1 MEKIINN
8 PSLQHLA
15 EKVFFNLNVED
26 LEICAQINQSCKQ
39 ILENPMFWL
48 RKFEDSLSNENQ
60 KEWIKVIHSMKISEN
75 GIAIISYLQWN
86 LKKEASIDL
95 PCYTRSEVQDDF
107 RKKISEISGRKGG
120 SDEDLEIVKIIAPLT
135 DNPNAPDEYGNT
147 PIFWSTFNGHKEI
160 AKILASLIK
169 IDSYNEEEYSMLLDT
184 IFYASQFGFTEIVE
198 LLTPMIDNPQY
209 SNLSF
214 LL

>member
-1 MEKIINN
+1 METIISN
-8 PSLQHLA
+8 PGLHHLA
-15 EKVFFNLNVED
+15 EKVFWNLDGED
-26 LEICAQINQSCKQ
+26 LKICAQINQSCKQ
-39 ILENPMFWL
+39 FLKHPIFCL
-48 RKFEDSLSNENQ
+48 RKFRSLSKTNRDN
-60 KEWIKVIHSMKISEN
+60 WIKVIQSVKNSDE
-75 GIAIISYLQWN
+75 GIAILSYLRWN

-95 PCYTRSEVQDDF
+95 PCYTRSEVQDDL
-107 RKKISEISGRKGG
+107 RKKIYEISVRKGG

-169 IDSYNEEEYSMLLDT
+169 IDSFNEEEYYTLLET
-184 IFYASQFGFTEIVE
+184 ISYASHFGFTEIVE

>member
-1 MEKIINN
+1 MEKIIRN
-8 PSLQHLA
+8 PGLQHLA
-15 EKVFFNLNVED
+15 ENVFWNLDVEH
-26 LEICAQINQSCKQ
+26 LKMCAQINQSCKL
-39 ILENPMFWL
+39 ILQNPFFCL
-48 RKFEDSLSNENQ
+48 RKFEHLSRENQ
-60 KEWIKVIHSMKISEN
+60 KDWIKVIHSVKNSDK
-75 GIAIISYLQWN
+75 GVAIISYLRWN

-95 PCYTRSEVQDDF
+95 PCYTRSEVQDDL
-107 RKKISEISGRKGG
+107 RKKIYEISVRKGG

-169 IDSYNEEEYSMLLDT
+169 IDSFNEEEYYTLLET
-184 IFYASQFGFTEIVE
+184 ISYASHFGFTEIVE